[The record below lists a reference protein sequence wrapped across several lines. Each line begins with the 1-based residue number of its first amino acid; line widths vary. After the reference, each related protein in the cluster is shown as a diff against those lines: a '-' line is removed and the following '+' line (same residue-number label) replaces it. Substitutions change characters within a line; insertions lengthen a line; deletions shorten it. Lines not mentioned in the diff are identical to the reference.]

1 MCDDN
6 LPKLV
11 EMMEMHNARI
21 NGVAHCIVS
30 QPIPIENA
38 QIIMQ
43 PPKSLL
49 QTILQPQQ
57 LQLDPNQIIL
67 QPPSIIQIII
77 PAQSPNMII
86 IEENLN
92 DPALNNTDIM
102 ENLIQTTMSSNDSIL
117 EVISSIAPVISTTE
131 STIEELPL
139 TSSEAPMTTTT
150 TTTTIS
156 TTTTTVT
163 SSTEASTVPSTV
175 TSTVVQTS
183 TTPIPNNETIDEIE
197 SILLNEDE
205 VIFDENNPQEGGEE
219 KIKKQRDKS
228 DFKYVETFEPEKPE
242 IYEKP
247 ENLEKFEPDPIE
259 NLALNDIP
267 ESFSQ
272 IPLVMTLPEA
282 KALSL
287 SIDSVEPEEP
297 PEELNQNLDTSQ
309 M

>member
-1 MCDDN
+1 MCDEN

-11 EMMEMHNARI
+11 GMMEMYTARLL
-21 NGVAHCIVS
+21 GVAHCIVP
-30 QPIPIENA
+30 QPMPIENG
-38 QIIMQ
+38 QIIIQQ
-43 PPKSLL
+43 PPISLL
-49 QTILQPQQ
+49 QTILQPKQ

-77 PAQSPNMII
+77 PAQIPNVIVV
-86 IEENLN
+86 EENFN
-92 DPALNNTDIM
+92 ETALNNTDIV
-102 ENLIQTTMSSNDSIL
+102 ETVIQTTLSPNDSIL
-117 EVISSIAPVISTTE
+117 EVISSTVPVISTTPMF
-131 STIEELPL
+131 EELPL

-150 TTTTIS
+150 VS
-156 TTTTTVT
+156 SSTVT
-163 SSTEASTVPSTV
+163 STVTS

-205 VIFDENNPQEGGEE
+205 LIIDENNPQEGGED
-219 KIKKQRDKS
+219 KVKRPRDKS
-228 DFKYVETFEPEKPE
+228 DFKYVETFEQEKTE
-242 IYEKP
+242 IYEEPTKP
-247 ENLEKFEPDPIE
+247 EKFEPDPIE
-259 NLALNDIP
+259 NVPLNDIP

-297 PEELNQNLDTSQ
+297 PEEMNQNLDTSH